1 MRDWLASLH
10 SKRSLTLF
18 LSVSLIFTSS
28 VVFVLYGVYSY
39 SLRSEHMENEIRG
52 QAEESATRLSST
64 IAGYI
69 ESYQIHEYDK
79 LLYTEL
85 TTSNHYAL
93 LAILVDNY
101 QMTELTGQQSYVT
114 GYVKLPYSEIVEYQ
128 PNLLQQQPILDNA
141 LYKKSVTIYN
151 QNRESIGRV
160 DVYVTGELLLL
171 EKRHLLLNIVA
182 TIFLLV
188 VLQTCLSLFGIK
200 WILIRPLNQLSH
212 SLTQRDCDGL
222 PLNKLKVSPYSEL
235 KVLTQTVNGMLEV
248 ISATRDKLHVEH
260 ERLENVIRGTNAGT
274 WYWNVETGETRFN
287 GRWAEIIGYTLE
299 EISPVSI
306 ETWLKYVHPSD
317 LRMSQRRLTDYFAG
331 KTDMYECE
339 VRMKHKDGHW
349 VWVMDRGRVAQWNE
363 DGKPLEMFGTH
374 VDISE
379 SKARERQLELAAN
392 VFKYVHEGI
401 VITDSKGS
409 IVDVNQAFTY
419 ISGYEK
425 SELQGQTLK
434 LLKSGMHD
442 EDFYHDLWEL
452 LLSRGYWRGEI
463 WNRRKNGEVRPDLLT
478 ISKVEDRR
486 EDEVRFV
493 ALFSDISALKEHES
507 QLEKIAHYDPLTE
520 LPNRLLLKER
530 LLNAMERSRRYKHHL
545 AVLFLDLDGFKQVN
559 DTYGHDAGDDVL
571 YHVAARMKDMVRE
584 GDTLARLGGDEFIIL
599 MPDVRDSYDVEPIA
613 QRFLQ
618 SVCRPISIGRDQIS
632 LSASIGVS
640 MYFGEENLDSDAL
653 IRRADQAMYQAKLAG
668 KNCYMFYSGENPIQ
682 QFSRTDK

>member
-1 MRDWLASLH
+1 MKDWLANFRR
-10 SKRSLTLF
+10 KRSLTLF
-18 LSVSLIFTSS
+18 LSVSLILTSS
-28 VVFVLYGVYSY
+28 VVFALYGVYSY
-39 SLRSEHMENEIRG
+39 SLRSEQLENEIRG
-52 QAEESATRLSST
+52 QAEESAKRLST
-64 IAGYI
+64 TVAGHI

-79 LLYTEL
+79 LLYTEI

-101 QMTELTGQQSYVT
+101 QMAELTGQQQHVI
-114 GYVKLPYSEIVEYQ
+114 GYVKAPYSEIVEYQ
-128 PNLLQQQPILDNA
+128 PNLLQQQQLLDNA

-151 QNRESIGRV
+151 QNAESIGSI
-160 DVYVTGELLLL
+160 DVYVTGEFLLL
-171 EKRHLLLNIVA
+171 EKRYLLLNIIV
-182 TIFLLV
+182 TIFLLLG
-188 VLQTCLSLFGIK
+188 LQTCLSLFGIE

-212 SLTQRDCDGL
+212 SLTHRDCDGL

-235 KVLTQTVNGMLEV
+235 KGLTQTVNDMLEV
-248 ISATRDKLHVEH
+248 ISATRDKLRVER

-274 WYWNVETGETRFN
+274 WYWNVQTGETRFN
-287 GRWAEIIGYTLE
+287 RRWAEIIGYTLE

-306 ETWLKYVHPSD
+306 ETWIKYVHPSD
-317 LRMSQRRLTDYFAG
+317 LSMSERRLTDCFAG

-349 VWVMDRGRVAQWNE
+349 VWVMDRGRVAQWDDN
-363 DGKPLEMFGTH
+363 GKPLEMFGTH
-374 VDISE
+374 LDISE

-401 VITDSKGS
+401 VIADRNGT
-409 IVDVNQAFTY
+409 IIDVNHAFTY
-419 ISGYEK
+419 IFGYEK
-425 SELQGQTLK
+425 SELKGQTLK
-434 LLKSGMHD
+434 LLKSGMHG

-463 WNRRKNGEVRPDLLT
+463 WNRRKNGEVCPDLLT
-478 ISKVEDRR
+478 ISKVEDNSA
-486 EDEVRFV
+486 DEILFV

-507 QLEKIAHYDPLTE
+507 QLEKIALYDPLTE
-520 LPNRLLLKER
+520 LPNRVLLKER
-530 LLNAMERSRRYKHHL
+530 LLDAMERSRRYKHHL

-559 DTYGHDAGDDVL
+559 DSYGHDAGDEVL

-599 MPDVRDSYDVEPIA
+599 MPDMRDSYDVEPIA

-618 SVCRPISIGRDQIS
+618 SVSHPIPIGRVQVY
-632 LSASIGVS
+632 LSASIGVA

-653 IRRADQAMYQAKLAG
+653 IRQADQAMYQAKLAG
-668 KNCYMFYSGENPIQ
+668 KNCYIFYSGENPIQ
-682 QFSRTDK
+682 HFSHTDK